1 MNILQLGAGIGKTQN
16 QMTPFS
22 AASQTAQE
30 STQALITQLGGKV
43 PSTSLNEVTEAID
56 SLPPSQKDKAMEL
69 VKVLV
74 QRNGLTN
81 LPEKLQ
87 MMVTSFSDKE
97 TTLQNL
103 AKVETYLEKA
113 NLPTPVQEKLID
125 VIRNIQLPQTLNTKT
140 EALHFIKQILPLLGL
155 NFEHDLS
162 NFIRQ
167 GQPLSEAKLE
177 QLKPLLLN
185 YMNLATTPEEKA
197 SIGQL
202 ISKLTSFQLLTR
214 EEGNLHHVF
223 LPIPVNMENESKEWY
238 VHISSKKK
246 SEELDPEYC
255 RVVLLLD
262 LPLFSSVMV
271 DVLVQKKVISI
282 SFQHSYPALEPLV
295 QKSAPLLK
303 HKLTEIGY
311 TLSNVK
317 TEYKEPDH
325 TPGIPLNYLKTILAP
340 PQEGVDIRI

>member
-1 MNILQLGAGIGKTQN
+1 MNISPLGSGVGKAQN
-16 QMTPFS
+16 QATAFP
-22 AASQTAQE
+22 ATSQTAQV
-30 STQALITQLGGKV
+30 STQALITQIGGKM
-43 PSTSLNEVTEAID
+43 PSTSLKEVTEAID
-56 SLPPSQKDKAMEL
+56 SLPPSQKEKAMEL

-97 TTLQNL
+97 TILQNL

-113 NLPTPVQEKLID
+113 NLPPAVQEKLIN
-125 VIRNIQLPQTLNTKT
+125 VIRNMQLPQTLNNKT
-140 EALHFIKQILPLLGL
+140 ETLHFIKQVLPLLGL
-155 NFEHDLS
+155 NFEQNLN

-167 GQPLSEAKLE
+167 DQPLSEAKLE

-185 YMNLATTPEEKA
+185 YMNQATTPEESA
-197 SIGQL
+197 AIGQL

-238 VHISSKKK
+238 VHISSQKKN
-246 SEELDPEYC
+246 EELDSEYC

-262 LPLFSSVMV
+262 LPIFSSVMV
-271 DVLVQKKVISI
+271 DVLVQKKVIGI
-282 SFQHSYPALEPLV
+282 SFQHSYPALESLV
-295 QKSAPLLK
+295 EKSAPLLK
-303 HKLTEIGY
+303 ENLAKIGY

-317 TEYKEPDH
+317 TECKETDH
-325 TPGIPLNYLKTILAP
+325 TPGIPLGYLRTILAP
-340 PQEGVDIRI
+340 PKEGVDIRI

>member
-1 MNILQLGAGIGKTQN
+1 MNILHLGAGIGTPKN
-16 QMTPFS
+16 QTTPIS
-22 AASQTAQE
+22 AASQTPQE
-30 STQALITQLGGKV
+30 STQALITQIGGKM
-43 PSTSLNEVTEAID
+43 PSTSLKEVTEAID
-56 SLPPSQKDKAMEL
+56 SLPPTQNDKAVEL

-81 LPEKLQ
+81 LSEKLQ

-97 TTLQNL
+97 TTLQHL
-103 AKVETYLEKA
+103 AKVETFLEKA
-113 NLPTPVQEKLID
+113 NLPTPIQEKLID
-125 VIRNIQLPQTLNTKT
+125 VIRNMQLPQTLNTKT
-140 EALHFIKQILPLLGL
+140 EALQFIKQLLPLLGL
-155 NFEHDLS
+155 NFEQNLG
-162 NFIRQ
+162 NFIRD

-185 YMNLATTPEEKA
+185 YMNQTTTPEEKTA
-197 SIGQL
+197 IGHL

-246 SEELDPEYC
+246 NEELDSEYC

-271 DVLVQKKVISI
+271 DVLVQRKVISI
-282 SFQHSYPALEPLV
+282 SFQHSYPALESLV
-295 QKSAPLLK
+295 PKSAPFLK
-303 HKLTEIGY
+303 KKLADIGY
-311 TLSNVK
+311 TISNVK
-317 TEYKEPDH
+317 TEYKEKDN
-325 TPGIPLNYLKTILAP
+325 TPGIPLDYLRTILAS